1 MANTENDIK
10 KALRNIKKIENRE
23 KEREKI
29 IFKYLNENRFFEEKA
44 LFINL
49 NYLIKEEVDEKL
61 ENMKEQFKNQN
72 KSAEDIEANLKH
84 ERKNLFIEIKNVV
97 ISHVLPRILRR
108 NRILLE
114 PIIASS
120 KIVILR
126 EKEAE
131 FFVFIF
137 SMYKNDTD
145 RLILRAAIE
154 EGKNFL
160 DIQSELEKLI
170 EDKILLIYGE
180 NMVSNINCND
190 RKEIYHNK
198 MIENIIFNY
207 IISIGMNRKI
217 EETNKII
224 KKTEKKIKD
233 FNKKIEKN
241 KVDTITLLGIFV
253 AIISIV
259 YANISV
265 AMSDTLSSVI
275 VTNVST
281 VACIFFLLA
290 YVEVFIKNQ
299 NEENKL
305 RSYGWGLIAIVALT
319 INIWF
324 YKEIQ
329 YDKNNFIKYME
340 NIYELKTKEASL
352 ELQHF
357 TMPSNY

>member
-1 MANTENDIK
+1 MANTENDIE
-10 KALRNIKKIENRE
+10 KALKNIKRIETRE

-61 ENMKEQFKNQN
+61 ENKKEQLKSQN
-72 KSAEDIEANLKH
+72 KSAEDIKAILKY
-84 ERKNLFIEIKNVV
+84 ERKNFFIEIKNVV
-97 ISHVLPRILRR
+97 KSHVLPRILRR

-114 PIIASS
+114 PFIASS

-137 SMYKNDTD
+137 SMYKNDSD

-190 RKEIYHNK
+190 RKETYHNK

-217 EETNKII
+217 EKTNNII
-224 KKTEKKIKD
+224 KKTENKIKD

-241 KVDTITLLGIFV
+241 KIDIITLLGIFV
-253 AIISIV
+253 AIISII
-259 YANISV
+259 YANIS
-265 AMSDTLSSVI
+265 ASISNELSSVV
-275 VTNVST
+275 VTNIST
-281 VACIFFLLA
+281 ITCIFFLLA
-290 YVEVFIKNQ
+290 YIEIFIKDKK
-299 NEENKL
+299 NKDIIK
-305 RSYGWGLIAIVALT
+305 YFGCGFVFIVALVL
-319 INIWF
+319 IIGF
-324 YKEIQ
+324 YIFMKYE
-329 YDKNNFIKYME
+329 KNNFIKYME
-340 NIYELKTKEASL
+340 NIYELKNKETTL

-357 TMPSNY
+357 TIPSDY